1 MQGVYKLPQ
10 TPRNF
15 GGLQWQALIAGL
27 TLLFI
32 VNILATQ
39 WMAHGLKY
47 QAALGEPLTVAGPV
61 SIYMP
66 HMWVIWFLKFN
77 QLAQP
82 EVKQI
87 LWTGLMLAA
96 GGSLASVLLAALI
109 MYSRTRKLQQ
119 GNEHLHGSARWA
131 ERKDIEEMGLI
142 GKGEGVYIG
151 GWEDKKTGQI
161 HYLRHNGPEHIL
173 AFAPSRSGKGVGLVL
188 PTLLSWPHSTVVYD
202 IKGENYALTAG
213 WREKQAGQ
221 WVLKFSPVELEG
233 GHSFN
238 PLSEI
243 RLGTPRDV
251 SDAQNIAF
259 MLTHPKGD
267 TDDEDHWVESATS
280 LLTGVILYACYKAK
294 AEGRIASLPEVA
306 AVLTT
311 PGQSFEETLNE
322 MLLTPL
328 DEANQYGWRTVRGN
342 PTSVH
347 PVVAEK
353 AQEMLDKEDK
363 ELSGILSSAK
373 VKLQLYSDP
382 IVSANIGRSD
392 FCVNDLVNGDKP
404 TSLYIVVPPSDK
416 DRLKPLTR
424 LLFALIVNRLTE
436 SMKFEDGRSVQTY
449 KHRLLALIDEF
460 PTLGRMDNIVNSM
473 GYTAGYGIKYYLIVQ
488 DKVQLN
494 NVYGENELV
503 FSGTHIRIAYAP
515 NNPETAE
522 LLSRMTGTMTVVKAD
537 HSYSG
542 NRLSPMLGQVS
553 TNVQEIERPLMTPDE
568 CGRLP
573 GPKKDA
579 RGNITEAGDML
590 IFVTGFSPIYGKQI
604 LYFKDEIFSKRAKLA
619 PPVIVHD
626 LAPAQDPKPQPLQE
640 AEQTELQ
647 DFQEAEPVVAGEDE
661 EQAAAAA
668 AAMQWQQEQEQQAIA
683 AMALHDSPP
692 DELEPPPEPDFSE
705 DMPPPD
711 EGFAPP
717 DEPNFS
723 DADEYTGG
731 EPLAESGFEG
741 EQPDLDGP
749 TQPPEPPQDE
759 QQKLAEADDPQ
770 EPEEIAPEALATVG
784 AGADAEEAEA
794 AGGKSLRAN
803 QAEGP
808 PPAASPYVKRKPSL
822 DSNSIPNPDMQLVE
836 AKQVKPPRSFKP

>member
-27 TLLFI
+27 TLLLI
-32 VNILATQ
+32 VNVLATQ
-39 WMAHGLKY
+39 WMAHGFKY
-47 QAALGEPLTVAGPV
+47 QAALGDPLTVAGPV
-61 SIYMP
+61 AIYMP
-66 HMWVIWFLKFN
+66 HMWAVWFLKFN

-82 EVKQI
+82 EVKQV
-87 LWTGLMLAA
+87 LWKGLMLAA

-161 HYLRHNGPEHIL
+161 HYLRHNGPEHII

-221 WVLKFSPVELEG
+221 RVLKFSPVELEG

-243 RLGTPRDV
+243 RIGTPRDV

-328 DEANQYGWRTVRGN
+328 DEAHQYGWRTVRGN

-404 TSLYIVVPPSDK
+404 ATLYIVVPPSDK

-553 TNVQEIERPLMTPDE
+553 TNVQEIERPLLTPDE

-590 IFVTGFSPIYGKQI
+590 IFVTGFAPIYGKQI

-626 LAPAQDPKPQPLQE
+626 LAPVQDPKPQPLQE
-640 AEQTELQ
+640 VEQVELQ
-647 DFQEAEPVVAGEDE
+647 DFQEAEPVVAAEEDE
-661 EQAAAAA
+661 QAAAA
-668 AAMQWQQEQEQQAIA
+668 AAMQWQQEQEQQQAIT
-683 AMALHDSPP
+683 ALAQHDGPP

-711 EGFAPP
+711 DDFAPP
-717 DEPNFS
+717 DEPTFS
-723 DADEYTGG
+723 DDDDYTGG

-741 EQPDLDGP
+741 EPPDLDGP
-749 TQPPEPPQDE
+749 TEPPEPPQDAP
-759 QQKLAEADDPQ
+759 QALADAYPQ
-770 EPEEIAPEALATVG
+770 EPEEIAPEALAVV
-784 AGADAEEAEA
+784 DAEEEDEHEEA
-794 AGGKSLRAN
+794 TGGRSLRAS
-803 QAEGP
+803 QADEGP
-808 PPAASPYVKRKPSL
+808 PPAAAPYVKRKPSL
-822 DSNSIPNPDMQLVE
+822 DGDNIPNPDMQPVE
-836 AKQVKPPRSFKP
+836 VKQVKPPRSRKP